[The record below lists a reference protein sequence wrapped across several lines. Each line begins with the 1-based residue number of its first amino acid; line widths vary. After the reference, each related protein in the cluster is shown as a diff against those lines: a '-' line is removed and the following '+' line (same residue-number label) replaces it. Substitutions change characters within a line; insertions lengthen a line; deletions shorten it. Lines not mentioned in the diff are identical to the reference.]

1 MRDLTKRGIAVAPP
15 RLPKGLA
22 FEIAD
27 LTLVRHWADR
37 HDFTILV
44 RLDHAA
50 EDEEYEEA
58 IAFHAG
64 ISPFCRL
71 IMWRNADA
79 VFIQPLLGRRQRHA
93 SVADALRSLVVKR
106 PVILT
111 DIVAVAWPAD
121 A

>member
-1 MRDLTKRGIAVAPP
+1 MRDLTKRGIAAAPP
-15 RLPKGLA
+15 HLPKGLA

-37 HDFTILV
+37 HDFMILV
-44 RLDHAA
+44 RLDHGA

-71 IMWRNADA
+71 IMWRNVEA
-79 VFIQPLLGRRQRHA
+79 VFIQPLPGRRQRYA
-93 SVADALRSLVVKR
+93 SVADALRSLLVKR

>member
-1 MRDLTKRGIAVAPP
+1 MA
-15 RLPKGLA
+15 
-22 FEIAD
+22 
-27 LTLVRHWADR
+27 LTLVKHWADR
-37 HDFTILV
+37 PDFIVLV
-44 RLDHAA
+44 RLDHGA

-79 VFIQPLLGRRQRHA
+79 VFIQPLPARRRRHA
-93 SVADALRSLVVKR
+93 SVADALRLLVKQ
-106 PVILT
+106 PIILT